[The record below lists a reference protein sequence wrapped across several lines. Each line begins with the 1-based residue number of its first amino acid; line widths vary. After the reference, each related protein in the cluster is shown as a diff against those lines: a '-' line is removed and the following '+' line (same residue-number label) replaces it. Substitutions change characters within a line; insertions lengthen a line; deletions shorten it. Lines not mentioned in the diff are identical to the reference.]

1 MVKELKLDR
10 ESNIVMLENDMVTLK
25 ELLTK
30 EDDESKKKSYI
41 LMGIIWGRILLM
53 TNMYIDA
60 ITDEMEESIEEFSNI
75 CRQNL
80 KEKEVE

>member
-60 ITDEMEESIEEFSNI
+60 ITDEMEESIEEFSTI

>member
-1 MVKELKLDR
+1 MVRELKLDR
-10 ESNIVMLENDMVTLK
+10 DSNIAMLKNDMVTLK

-60 ITDEMEESIEEFSNI
+60 ITDEMEESIEEFSTI